1 MSSARETCW
10 TLIQGAA
17 RGTDAAREDFA
28 RRYLPVVRAYLSE
41 RWRASYLAGEIDD
54 AIQDVFIECFRE
66 DGALGRADPSRGFRP
81 FLFGTVRNVARRMEE
96 RSARRAK
103 HKDQDSFHPEQ
114 FAHDEERLSV
124 IFDKAWAA
132 EIMREAADHMRAQ
145 AAADGDAAGRRVELL
160 ALRFQEGLPIREIA
174 ERWEVDA
181 ARLHHD
187 YARARDEFKQALL
200 DVLAFH
206 QPDASAAAR
215 ECDQL
220 LEILA

>member
-28 RRYLPVVRAYLSE
+28 RRYLPVVRAYLVE
-41 RWRASYLAGEIDD
+41 RWRSSFLAGEVDD
-54 AIQDVFIECFRE
+54 ASQEVFIECFRE
-66 DGALGRADPSRGFRP
+66 GGALQRADPARGFRP
-81 FLFGTVRNVARRMEE
+81 FLYGTVRNVARRMEE
-96 RSARRAK
+96 RAARRTRDK
-103 HKDQDSFHPEQ
+103 EKDSFHPEQ
-114 FAHDEERLSV
+114 FSSDEEHLSV
-124 IFDKAWAA
+124 VFDKAWAA
-132 EIMREAADHMRAQ
+132 EIMREAAEHLRAR
-145 AAADGDAAGRRVELL
+145 AAAEGEAATRRVDLL
-160 ALRFQEGLPIREIA
+160 TLRFQEGLPIRAIA
-174 ERWEVDA
+174 ERWGVDT

-206 QPDASAAAR
+206 QPDATVAAR
-215 ECDQL
+215 ECDLL